1 MTTNR
6 NKQIIRWIAFLLSSL
21 LAVVGVWL
29 LSSVLANDIDAPA
42 PQFGDTNIT
51 GLSDSFNSDGYFV
64 MTADDYFHEVKGGE
78 VIRST
83 LISKAAEDGAELM
96 KVIPINETRI
106 LVCSRSYV
114 YLLDLQ
120 QGADGKSEWKQKDA
134 VQVYYYSGPALYDFC
149 EDAEGNT
156 ELYFVLNNTNGQ
168 NINLEKLTIRGDK
181 LIAGEVYG
189 EILKTSGKNAL
200 TTMKTKVKAQS
211 HLLQVVFIR
220 SHT

>member
-6 NKQIIRWIAFLLSSL
+6 NKQIIRWIAFILSFL

-29 LSSVLANDIDAPA
+29 LSSVLVNDIKAPA
-42 PQFGDTNIT
+42 PQFENTNIT

-64 MTADDYFHEVKGGE
+64 MTADDYFHEIKGGE

-83 LISKAAEDGAELM
+83 LISKVAEDGAELM
-96 KVIPINETRI
+96 KVIPINEARI

-134 VQVYYYSGPALYDFC
+134 VQVYYYSGPALYDFF

-156 ELYFVLNNTNGQ
+156 ELYFYIQDETGQ
-168 NINLEKLTIRGDK
+168 HISLMSKKYKIEVDKRIVAFLDSQSLLSYKIN
-181 LIAGEVYG
+181 
-189 EILKTSGKNAL
+189 
-200 TTMKTKVKAQS
+200 
-211 HLLQVVFIR
+211 
-220 SHT
+220 

>member
-6 NKQIIRWIAFLLSSL
+6 NKQIIRWIAFLLLFL

-29 LSSVLANDIDAPA
+29 LSSVLENDIEASA
-42 PQFGDTNIT
+42 PQFENTNIT

-64 MTADDYFHEVKGGE
+64 MTADDYFHEIKGGE

-83 LISKAAEDGAELM
+83 LVSKAAEDGAELM

-134 VQVYYYSGPALYDFC
+134 VQVYYYSGPALYDFY
-149 EDAEGNT
+149 EDTEGNT
-156 ELYFVLNNTNGQ
+156 DLYFALNNTNGQ
-168 NINLEKLTIRGDK
+168 NINLEKLTIRDDK

-200 TTMKTKVKAQS
+200 TTMKTKVKGLSISGQ
-211 HLLQVVFIR
+211 F
-220 SHT
+220 